1 MLTKIASTI
10 DCIRYFLGAHGGSLT
25 QKLSL
30 LVKMRRNLK
39 RVPTLT
45 SFREQLVMLT
55 MLLRLP
61 RSVPGVVVECG
72 AFQGGTTVNLSLA
85 CRMLERQLYV
95 FDSFAG
101 FPEVRPEDRRHT
113 LVVRSEAHLYSTGGF
128 ASSQSAVEAAVAR
141 YGAREVCT
149 FVPGFFDQTLPGFHQ
164 PVAFVYSDVDLRASE
179 ETCLRYLWPQ
189 LQDGCHFFTHE
200 APHLEI
206 ASVFYDSAF
215 WNGKPPGLVGAGS
228 GLGLY
233 PNGQGFL
240 SSNIGYTVKNPVM
253 QRESVEGGLN
263 HAH

>member
-1 MLTKIASTI
+1 MLTAIATTAE
-10 DCIRYFLGAHGGSLT
+10 CLRYFFRACNGSLA
-25 QKLSL
+25 QKAELLASL
-30 LVKMRRNLK
+30 HRNRR

-45 SFREQLVMLT
+45 GFREQLVMLG

-61 RSVPGVVVECG
+61 PSVPGVVVECG
-72 AFQGGTTVNLSLA
+72 AYQGGTTVNLSLA
-85 CRMLERQLYV
+85 CQLLGRQLYV

-113 LVVRSEAHLYSTGGF
+113 LVVRSEAHIYSAGGF
-128 ASSQSAVEAAVAR
+128 ASSQSALEATIAR
-141 YGAREVCT
+141 YGAAEVCT
-149 FVPGFFDQTLPGFHQ
+149 LVPGFFEQTLPQFEQ
-164 PVAFVYSDVDLRASE
+164 PVAFVYTDVDLRASE

-206 ASVFYDSAF
+206 ASVFYDPVF

-228 GLGLY
+228 GLGLS

-240 SSNIGYTVKNPVM
+240 SSDIGYTVKNPKFR
-253 QRESVEGGLN
+253 RESIEGG
-263 HAH
+263 A

>member
-1 MLTKIASTI
+1 MLTAIASTA
-10 DCIRYFLGAHGGSLT
+10 DCIRCFLRARNGSLVEKAT
-25 QKLSL
+25 L
-30 LVKMRRNLK
+30 LAKVRRNLK

-45 SFREQLVMLT
+45 SFREQLVMLA
-55 MLLRLP
+55 MLLDLP
-61 RSVPGVVVECG
+61 RSLPGVVVECG
-72 AFQGGTTVNLSLA
+72 AYKGGTTVNLSLV
-85 CRMLERQLYV
+85 CQLLGRRLYV

-101 FPEVRPEDRRHT
+101 FPEVRPEDQRHT
-113 LVVRSEAHLYSTGGF
+113 LVVGSEAHLYSTGAF
-128 ASSQSAVEAAVAR
+128 NSSQNEVEATIAR
-141 YGAREVCT
+141 YGSREACT
-149 FVPGFFDQTLPGFHQ
+149 LVPGFFDQTLPEFHQ

-233 PNGQGFL
+233 PSGQGFL
-240 SSNIGYTVKNPVM
+240 SSNIGYTVKNPIIH
-253 QRESVEGGLN
+253 RESIEGS
-263 HAH
+263 A